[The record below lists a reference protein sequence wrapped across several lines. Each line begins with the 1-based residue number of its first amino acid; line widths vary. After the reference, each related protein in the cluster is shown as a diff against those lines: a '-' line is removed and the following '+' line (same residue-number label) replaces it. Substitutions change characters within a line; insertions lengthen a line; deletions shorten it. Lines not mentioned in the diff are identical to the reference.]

1 MRISDWSSYV
11 CSSDLTPV
19 RHPRPPG
26 AAGAV
31 KKTEPAMSRSHPPV
45 SIIRAPTDIGAGT
58 RGARMGPE
66 ALRVAGL
73 VEALAARGID
83 VVARGNVAD
92 PRHPRQP
99 PVEGYRHNAAE
110 VPWNRTQLN
119 TSTHQNDPT

>member
-1 MRISDWSSYV
+1 MSNRGGGPCGGRGNHHRRAQPPSPAKV
-11 CSSDLTPV
+11 RHGPTPV

-45 SIIRAPTDIGAGT
+45 SIIGAPTDIGAGT

-83 VVARGNVAD
+83 VIDRGNVEG
-92 PRHPRQP
+92 PRDRKST
-99 PVEGYRHNAAE
+99 R
-110 VPWNRTQLN
+110 LN
-119 TSTHQNDPT
+119 SSH

>member
-1 MRISDWSSYV
+1 MVNQTRPLLPIAV
-11 CSSDLTPV
+11 PTPV

-45 SIIRAPTDIGAGT
+45 SIIGAPTDIRAGT

-73 VEALAARGID
+73 VEALAASGID
-83 VVARGNVAD
+83 VVDRGNVD
-92 PRHPRQP
+92 RKSPR
-99 PVEGYRHNAAE
+99 
-110 VPWNRTQLN
+110 LN
-119 TSTHQNDPT
+119 SSH

>member
-45 SIIRAPTDIGAGT
+45 SIIGAPTDIGAGT

-83 VVARGNVAD
+83 VIDRGNVEG
-92 PRHPRQP
+92 PRDRKST
-99 PVEGYRHNAAE
+99 R
-110 VPWNRTQLN
+110 LN
-119 TSTHQNDPT
+119 SSH

>member
-1 MRISDWSSYV
+1 MDFHSLPLRLPGKREVPSSNPGAGTIV
-11 CSSDLTPV
+11 REWIRHRPAQPPTPSNGRPAPTPV

-45 SIIRAPTDIGAGT
+45 SIIGAPTDIGPGT

-73 VEALAARGID
+73 VEALAARALHEIGRAH
-83 VVARGNVAD
+83 V
-92 PRHPRQP
+92 
-99 PVEGYRHNAAE
+99 
-110 VPWNRTQLN
+110 
-119 TSTHQNDPT
+119 